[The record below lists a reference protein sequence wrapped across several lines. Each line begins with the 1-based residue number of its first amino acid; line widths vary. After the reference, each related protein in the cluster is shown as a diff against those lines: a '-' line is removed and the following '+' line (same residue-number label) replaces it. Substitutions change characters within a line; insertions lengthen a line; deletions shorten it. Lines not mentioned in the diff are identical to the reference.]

1 MSSAATE
8 KAPKAKRPASG
19 PSAKPARRKPKAK
32 KDVAEESA
40 AEKSKALPEAP
51 CGATGEPGPE
61 HDRPDGAGK
70 RRKSVSELNAYELGR
85 EGEQVAASYLERRGY
100 EILDTNWKTHYG
112 EVDIVARD
120 GEEIVLVEVKTRL
133 CVGPDAPE
141 MPEIA
146 VDDRKQRRYRSFA
159 LYYLAEHPEE
169 DIVRFDVIAINIIGE
184 RLAKLRHLV
193 GAFACDD

>member
-1 MSSAATE
+1 M
-8 KAPKAKRPASG
+8 APSG
-19 PSAKPARRKPKAK
+19 SP
-32 KDVAEESA
+32 
-40 AEKSKALPEAP
+40 
-51 CGATGEPGPE
+51 
-61 HDRPDGAGK
+61 
-70 RRKSVSELNAYELGR
+70 VS
-85 EGEQVAASYLERRGY
+85 
-100 EILDTNWKTHYG
+100 
-112 EVDIVARD
+112 
-120 GEEIVLVEVKTRL
+120 
-133 CVGPDAPE
+133 E